1 MGSVWAAHHEL
12 IGRDVA
18 IKVTGERLAKKEEIR
33 KRFAAEAL
41 AAGKVRHPNII
52 DVMDVGQLPD
62 GRVYIVFELLN
73 GITLGEHLEKHG
85 RIPSGD
91 AALIIIE
98 ICRGLEAAH
107 AVGIVHRDL
116 KPANIFLHKG
126 TMGGVVVKILD
137 FGISKS
143 IDDDGVSL
151 SMTQTGMVMGTPQ
164 YMSVEQARGLD
175 TIDLRTDVWATGAI
189 LYEIITGKLPF
200 DASNYNAMLD
210 KIMHAEPEPL
220 ARSGVSVPPA
230 LESAIMRCLAKQ
242 RSQRFP
248 SAKELREALEA
259 VLPIL
264 PVGAAGLTLER
275 SSGLIPVPPGVRQDP
290 PKVNV
295 TYEPPVKP
303 QHGYQGATLALPPSE
318 APPRMVDDSEMPT
331 LQPPPSSAVDSEEDF
346 RPKRRGGM
354 IALLLVAAAI
364 GVGFFVMRSRAIGPV
379 PVAAQA
385 TVTPPVAETVEPKPA
400 ESAAERPTPPPPA
413 VPSEPQGTSAGIDP
427 FRLPPAASGAAR
439 RAAAAPRTPAPRP
452 AEAPKSKSVTK
463 VDSAGF

>member
-73 GITLGEHLEKHG
+73 GITLAQHLEQHG
-85 RIPSGD
+85 RIASGD
-91 AALIIIE
+91 AALIVIE
-98 ICRGLEAAH
+98 MCRGLEAAH
-107 AVGIVHRDL
+107 AAGIVHRDL

-126 TMGGVVVKILD
+126 AMGGIVVKILD

-175 TIDLRTDVWATGAI
+175 AIDLRTDVWATGAI

-210 KIMHAEPEPL
+210 KIMHAEPEPM
-220 ARSGVSVPPA
+220 AKTGVSVPPA
-230 LESAIMRCLAKQ
+230 LESAILRCLAKQ

-259 VLPIL
+259 VVPLL
-264 PVGAAGLTLER
+264 PVGTAGLALER
-275 SSGLIPVPPGVRQDP
+275 SSGLIPVPSGVKQDP
-290 PKVNV
+290 PKAKI
-295 TYEPPVKP
+295 TYEPPLP
-303 QHGYQGATLALPPSE
+303 SFQSETLALPKSD
-318 APPRMVDDSEMPT
+318 APPPMFDDSEVPT
-331 LQPPPSSAVDSEEDF
+331 LQPPAHTVEIEHDF
-346 RPKRRGGM
+346 RPKGRGRM
-354 IALLLVAAAI
+354 LAVLLAAAI
-364 GVGFFVMRSRAIGPV
+364 IAGGLWVMRSRAVVQAPI
-379 PVAAQA
+379 AAQA
-385 TVTPPVAETVEPKPA
+385 ATAPSVVESAEPKPVD
-400 ESAAERPTPPPPA
+400 SAASEHPAAPTA
-413 VPSEPQGTSAGIDP
+413 TATSEPAMPAGIDP
-427 FRLPPAASGAAR
+427 LRLPPAASAR
-439 RAAAAPRTPAPRP
+439 KPATARPTTPRP
-452 AEAPKSKSVTK
+452 GAEPPKTKAVTK